1 MTLQRQ
7 TVFPNLAPKTN
18 NFSQDFVKI
27 GIKQAIPSLFL
38 KPNSAKLVNFTFY
51 LRYFD
56 CLEASTSEL
65 HVRGNSAASSKCAGW
80 VHLTPYLAL
89 KNHVRNIIIFVTCIL

>member
-7 TVFPNLAPKTN
+7 TLLPNLAPKMN

-51 LRYFD
+51 LRYFG

-65 HVRGNSAASSKCAGW
+65 HVSEDSAESSKRTGW
-80 VHLTPYLAL
+80 VHVTPYLIL
-89 KNHVRNIIIFVTCIL
+89 KTMCHPTV